1 MKVKQIHKNIGVS
14 IEGIDLSKIDENTF
28 KKIKDLWV
36 QYLIIIFPK
45 QNISDEDHIKFGK
58 KFISIPKTINPI
70 EVDFEK
76 AKKIIDDKLKSEAPI
91 HIYKNEPVTKGIGR
105 FGPFL
110 KWNNAFF
117 NVGKNYDFNNLDK
130 NEIEVIIKDKIRK
143 DQEKVINNWTE
154 DGIRIEK
161 GRWGKFFIIKG
172 KLKIQISKEK
182 DPSKLSLNEV
192 KDIIQL
198 NSKKKIKSK

>member
-1 MKVKQIHKNIGVS
+1 MDMLVEGVNKVSSLLVKVP
-14 IEGIDLSKIDENTF
+14 
-28 KKIKDLWV
+28 W
-36 QYLIIIFPK
+36 
-45 QNISDEDHIKFGK
+45 
-58 KFISIPKTINPI
+58 
-70 EVDFEK
+70 
-76 AKKIIDDKLKSEAPI
+76 KLKSEAPI

-130 NEIEVIIKDKIRK
+130 NDIEVIIEDKIRK
-143 DQEKVINNWTE
+143 DQEKIINNWTE